1 MVDENLTDEQQ
12 AEIVRNWLRENG
24 TFIFG
29 GIGLGLLALFG
40 WNQWQDFEVGEA
52 ESAAVLYESIVAEL
66 PAGDPQMT
74 VALLEQLQAEHEGSP
89 YLDQARFI
97 LAKNALD
104 QNDFEVA
111 ATYLEAVADGGSSSE
126 SALIAKSRLARVRL
140 HLGMHDSALE
150 ALEGVDQ
157 SSSFAARFSE
167 IRGDVY
173 LAMGRPDDARAEY
186 DLALA
191 DAHQPPV
198 IDRAYVQAKR
208 DSLGEPESAQV
219 AAEVAD

>member
-12 AEIVRNWLRENG
+12 AEIVRNWFRENG

-40 WNQWQDFEVGEA
+40 WNQWQNFAVGEA
-52 ESAAVLYESIVAEL
+52 ESAAALYESIVAEL
-66 PAGDPQMT
+66 PAGDPELAG
-74 VALLEQLQAEHEGSP
+74 ALLDQLEVEYKGSP

-104 QNDFEVA
+104 QNDFEA
-111 ATYLEAVADGGSSSE
+111 AANYLEAVVDSGSSDE
-126 SALIAKSRLARVRL
+126 AALIAKSRLARVRL
-140 HLGMHDSALE
+140 HLGMHDSALG
-150 ALEGVDQ
+150 ALEEVDE
-157 SSSFAARFSE
+157 SSAFAARFSE

-191 DAHQPPV
+191 DTHQPPV

-208 DSLGEPESAQV
+208 DSLGEPDSAQV
-219 AAEVAD
+219 AAEVAE